1 MRFFVVMKCVWK
13 PFASRGCADKST
25 DIPAVLFSPQW
36 AFAQNFVEQQTT
48 KLPYKLRGNQ
58 IGSWGR
64 SSPLGTPKEKLP
76 YNRQFDKEPSG
87 VRKPPRFR
95 QANSSAPEQAFAQRP
110 TGFAVYGF
118 HTCQQVKQQACLL
131 LFCNLFSFKQRK
143 KLTVSPFQRDKPPAL
158 SADKEKT
165 YPIGRQSSRFFLFPE
180 KRTP

>member
-1 MRFFVVMKCVWK
+1 MGFCTEFRGATDYETTVQAARESNRLLGEKQSRRRTK
-13 PFASRGCADKST
+13 RKAST
-25 DIPAVLFSPQW
+25 
-36 AFAQNFVEQQTT
+36 
-48 KLPYKLRGNQ
+48 
-58 IGSWGR
+58 R
-64 SSPLGTPKEKLP
+64 SKRP
-76 YNRQFDKEPSG
+76 KEPSG